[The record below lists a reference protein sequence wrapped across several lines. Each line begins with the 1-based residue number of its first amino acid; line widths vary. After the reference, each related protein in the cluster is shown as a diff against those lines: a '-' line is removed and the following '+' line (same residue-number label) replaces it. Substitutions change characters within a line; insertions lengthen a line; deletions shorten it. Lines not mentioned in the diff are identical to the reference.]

1 MAWHGLGLHQM
12 VGLHGRLLMFFNTAL
27 CPLQGCE
34 AVSTLRRL
42 IPHIK
47 LGPSIQE
54 ELQHRVNAGMLLP
67 VGDAES
73 A

>member
-1 MAWHGLGLHQM
+1 
-12 VGLHGRLLMFFNTAL
+12 
-27 CPLQGCE
+27 
-34 AVSTLRRL
+34 VSTLRRL